1 MEENTKIRK
10 EDNLWKVIM
19 EELFSDFIRFLHPGI
34 EQVLDLN
41 RGYQFLDK
49 ELDQVLQSGEHPNA
63 PKLVD
68 KLVRVYS
75 HEGKEEFVLLHF
87 EFQAQ
92 YRANF
97 GKRMFTYFSRLM
109 DKYDKPITAYAIFT
123 EATQKK
129 RPDKFS
135 VSFLGTELSYKFNT
149 YKISGPTDEELLA
162 DRNPFAMVVLA
173 ARGAFGNKSMSDAR
187 ERDQALSKFKFD
199 LIRRLITLEMDRHRK
214 KHILSF
220 IINYIH
226 FEFKETLITFEKE
239 LYSLIRE
246 TDMTMEEQVF
256 ENKINR
262 WKEEWRQEAIHE
274 GHLQGILE
282 GKLQGILEG
291 KLEGIRE
298 GKREGKMEQ
307 AQLSVSNL
315 IKNSNF
321 SDRDIAKL
329 NGVPLAFVKSI
340 RAGFESPGL

>member
-1 MEENTKIRK
+1 MEENTIIRK

-49 ELDQVLQSGEHPNA
+49 ELEQVFHSETEVGSS
-63 PKLVD
+63 KLVD

-149 YKISGPTDEELLA
+149 YKLSGPTDEELLA

-173 ARGAFGNKSMSDAR
+173 ARGAFGNKSMADAL
-187 ERDQALSKFKFD
+187 ERDQALSKFKSD
-199 LIRRLITLEMDRHRK
+199 LIRRLITLEIDTHRK
-214 KHILSF
+214 KHILYF

-226 FEFKETLITFEKE
+226 FEFKETLVTFEKE
-239 LYSLIRE
+239 LHSLIRE

-262 WKEEWRQEAIHE
+262 WKEEWRLEAMHE
-274 GHLQGILE
+274 GQLEGRLQG
-282 GKLQGILEG
+282 KLEG
-291 KLEGIRE
+291 KLE
-298 GKREGKMEQ
+298 Q
-307 AQLSVSNL
+307 AKVSVRNL
-315 IKNSNF
+315 IQNSDF
-321 SDRDIAKL
+321 SDKAIAKL
-329 NGVPLAFVKSI
+329 NDVSVKFVKSI
-340 RAGFESPGL
+340 REKG